1 MPAPDFPVT
10 VASLGERAVVARIQ
24 ARVPPAPAGVAVGI
38 GDDAAVVEPDRG
50 ALTVVTTDTLVEGVH
65 FDRSTGSA
73 ADAGHKALAVNLSD
87 LAAMGALPRH
97 ALLALSLPASCP
109 AADIDALV
117 DALLALAARHRTALV
132 GGDVTASPGPLV
144 VGVTAVGSVG
154 RRRVLRRDAAQ
165 PGDIVYVS
173 GTIGAAA
180 AGLAA
185 LRARAA
191 APHPA
196 PEPRRDAVRGHEAGS
211 VPDAG
216 PGLDAT
222 PAHGM
227 RPPRAAGSVPDAG
240 PGLDGCIERH
250 RRPEPRVALGTALGR
265 NRAARACI
273 DLSDGLADAVHRIAA
288 GSRAGVELDAEALPI
303 DPAARAWFAAA
314 GLDPVLA
321 ALDGG
326 EDYELAFTSPP
337 RFRGR
342 LRHVRQRIRGLPIT
356 PIGVVTK
363 EPAVRLRRNGKDEPL
378 PRGFEHFSS
387 GG

>member
-1 MPAPDFPVT
+1 MPAPEPAIT
-10 VASLGERAVVARIQ
+10 VADLGERAVVARIH
-24 ARVPPAPAGVAVGI
+24 ARVPPPPAGVTVGI

-65 FDRSTGSA
+65 FDPILGST

-87 LAAMGALPRH
+87 LAAMGARPRY

-109 AADIDALV
+109 IADVDALV
-117 DALLALAARHRTALV
+117 DALVALAARHRTALI

-154 RRRVLRRDAAQ
+154 RRRVLRRDAAR

-173 GTIGAAA
+173 GALGAAA

-185 LRARAA
+185 LRTRTEAPGPARGDPGDPPEAA
-191 APHPA
+191 SGRSAGPA
-196 PEPRRDAVRGHEAGS
+196 PDARPGS
-211 VPDAG
+211 
-216 PGLDAT
+216 GLE
-222 PAHGM
+222 
-227 RPPRAAGSVPDAG
+227 
-240 PGLDGCIERH
+240 GCVERH
-250 RRPEPRVALGTALGR
+250 RRPEPRVSLGVALGR

-273 DLSDGLADAVHRIAA
+273 DLSDGLGDAVHRIAA
-288 GSRAGVELDAEALPI
+288 GSHAGVELDAEALPI
-303 DPAARAWFAAA
+303 DPAASAWFAAT

-342 LRHVRQRIRGLPIT
+342 LRHVRQQIRGLAMT
-356 PIGVVTK
+356 PVGVVTK
-363 EPAVRLRRNGKDEPL
+363 DPGVRLRRGGKDEPL
-378 PRGFEHFSS
+378 PRGYEHFSPRK
-387 GG
+387 

>member
-1 MPAPDFPVT
+1 MPAPESPFT
-10 VASLGERAVVARIQ
+10 VAALGERAVVARIH
-24 ARVPPAPAGVAVGI
+24 ARVPPPPAGVTVGI

-50 ALTVVTTDTLVEGVH
+50 ALAVVTTDTLVEGVH
-65 FDRSTGSA
+65 FDRSISST
-73 ADAGHKALAVNLSD
+73 ADAGHKALAINLSD

-109 AADIDALV
+109 VADVDALIDAL
-117 DALLALAARHRTALV
+117 LTLAAHHRTALI

-154 RRRVLRRDAAQ
+154 RRRVLRRDAAR

-173 GTIGAAA
+173 GTVGAAA
-180 AGLAA
+180 AGLAV
-185 LRARAA
+185 LRSRATAR
-191 APHPA
+191 
-196 PEPRRDAVRGHEAGS
+196 RR
-211 VPDAG
+211 
-216 PGLDAT
+216 
-222 PAHGM
+222 AHGPSSAVAPD
-227 RPPRAAGSVPDAG
+227 RDIGATPDAG
-240 PGLDGCIERH
+240 PGLDGCVERH
-250 RRPEPRVALGTALGR
+250 RRPEPRVALGIALGR

-273 DLSDGLADAVHRIAA
+273 DLSDGLGDALHRIAA
-288 GSRAGVELDAEALPI
+288 GSGAGVELHAEALPI
-303 DPAARAWFAAA
+303 EPAARAWFDAT

-342 LRHVRQRIRGLPIT
+342 LRHVRQQIRGLSIT

-363 EPAVRLRRNGKDEPL
+363 EPGARLRRGGKDEPL
-378 PRGFEHFSS
+378 PRGYEHFAT
-387 GG
+387 GT

>member
-1 MPAPDFPVT
+1 MPAPESPVT
-10 VASLGERAVVARIQ
+10 VATLGERAVVARIH
-24 ARVPPAPAGVAVGI
+24 ARVPPAPGGVTVGI

-65 FDRSTGSA
+65 FDRSISSA
-73 ADAGHKALAVNLSD
+73 ADTGHKALAVNLSD

-97 ALLALSLPASCP
+97 ALLALSLPASC
-109 AADIDALV
+109 AVADVDALV
-117 DALLALAARHRTALV
+117 EALVSLAARHRTALV

-154 RRRVLRRDAAQ
+154 RRRVLRRDTAQ
-165 PGDIVYVS
+165 PGDIVYLS

-185 LRARAA
+185 LRVRAEVPCPTPA
-191 APHPA
+191 DPPEGGSASAPGP
-196 PEPRRDAVRGHEAGS
+196 
-211 VPDAG
+211 VPDA
-216 PGLDAT
+216 
-222 PAHGM
+222 H
-227 RPPRAAGSVPDAG
+227 
-240 PGLDGCIERH
+240 PGLDGCVARH

-273 DLSDGLADAVHRIAA
+273 DLSDGLGDAVHRIAA
-288 GSRAGVELDAEALPI
+288 ASRAGVELDVEALPI
-303 DPAARAWFAAA
+303 DPAARAWFDAA

-326 EDYELAFTSPP
+326 EDYELVFTSPP

-342 LRHVRQRIRGLPIT
+342 LRHVRQQIRSLPIT

-363 EPAVRLRRNGKDEPL
+363 EPGARLRRGGKDEPL
-378 PRGFEHFSS
+378 PRGYEHFPTRT
-387 GG
+387 